1 MLRLIA
7 PVLLL
12 FLAGCGESPQEAA
25 IESNAAALQASLEAQ
40 ADNMEAMADAAA
52 DRNAAEAIE
61 DAADRLE
68 DEKAEVANAAE
79 ASKSEL
85 RP

>member
-1 MLRLIA
+1 MKSLA

-12 FLAGCGESPQEAA
+12 LLAGCGETPEEAA
-25 IESNAAALQASLEAQ
+25 IERNAAALQASLEAQ

-61 DAADRLE
+61 QAADRLE
-68 DEKAEVANAAE
+68 DEKVEVANAAE
-79 ASKSEL
+79 AAKDQL
-85 RP
+85 DR